1 MAGRISEAEVRHI
14 SHLSRLQPG
23 DEEVRLFSEQ
33 LSAILAYMEQLNS
46 LDTESVEP
54 LSHVIEL
61 GNVFREDTLRP
72 GLDREEA
79 LKNAPAKTEKFF
91 RVPRVIGDR

>member
-1 MAGRISEAEVRHI
+1 MAISIQDVEHVASLAR
-14 SHLSRLQPG
+14 LSFT
-23 DEEVRLFSEQ
+23 EEEMRKLASE
-33 LSAILAYMEQLNS
+33 LNEILNYMEQLNS
-46 LDTESVEP
+46 LDTENVEP

-61 GNVFREDTLRP
+61 GNVFQDDTLRP
-72 GLDREEA
+72 GLNREEA

>member
-1 MAGRISEAEVRHI
+1 MAISIQDVEHVA
-14 SHLSRLQPG
+14 SLAKLSFT
-23 DEEVRLFSEQ
+23 EEEKRKLASE
-33 LSAILAYMEQLNS
+33 LNEILTYMEQLNS
-46 LDTESVEP
+46 LDTENVEP

-61 GNVFREDTLRP
+61 GNVFREDDLRP

-79 LKNAPAKTEKFF
+79 LKNAPAKTEEFF

>member
-1 MAGRISEAEVRHI
+1 
-14 SHLSRLQPG
+14 
-23 DEEVRLFSEQ
+23 
-33 LSAILAYMEQLNS
+33 
-46 LDTESVEP
+46 
-54 LSHVIEL
+54 VIEL
-61 GNVFREDTLRP
+61 GNVFRDDTLRP

>member
-1 MAGRISEAEVRHI
+1 MAISIHDVEHVA
-14 SHLSRLQPG
+14 SLAKLSFT
-23 DEEVRLFSEQ
+23 EEEKRKLVSE
-33 LSAILAYMEQLNS
+33 LNEILTYMGQLNS

-54 LSHVIEL
+54 LSQVIEL
-61 GNVFREDTLRP
+61 GNVFREDSLRP
-72 GLDREEA
+72 GLGREEA